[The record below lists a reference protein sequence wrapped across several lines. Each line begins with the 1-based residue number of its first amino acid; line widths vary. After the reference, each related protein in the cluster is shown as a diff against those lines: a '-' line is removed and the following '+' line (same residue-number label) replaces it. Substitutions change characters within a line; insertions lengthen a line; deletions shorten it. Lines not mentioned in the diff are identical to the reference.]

1 MTTKNQLIKQ
11 AQAAMKRAYAP
22 YSNFCVGAAILDNN
36 DKIHAGCNVENA
48 AYPLGVCAEGSAISN
63 MVLSGG
69 SRIKEIMLVS
79 TGENLVTPCG
89 GCRQKLKEF
98 SDAKTKIQ
106 IFHNNQVTEF
116 SIEDLLPH
124 SFSKENLSK

>member
-1 MTTKNQLIKQ
+1 MNIKNQLIKQ
-11 AQAAMKRAYAP
+11 AQAAMKKAYAP

-36 DKIHAGCNVENA
+36 DQIHAGCNVENA
-48 AYPLGVCAEGSAISN
+48 AYPLGVCAEASAISN
-63 MVLSGG
+63 MVLFGG
-69 SRIKEIMLVS
+69 RNIKEIMLVS

-98 SDAKTKIQ
+98 SDEKTQIKVFHDNKIT
-106 IFHNNQVTEF
+106 IF